1 MDIRQSKTHLNEIFT
16 KTNRMSLTE
25 QQRTAVD
32 EVVTACCA
40 VTDGK
45 PANHFVLEA
54 VAGSGKSS
62 TLATMVQEIAER
74 VPYASIL
81 LLQFNQEACAQM
93 KRRLQNHQHR
103 CTVHVHTIHSFGM
116 KLLGQPKVDPEKMY
130 KVWQRLTQQGEKDS
144 DTLRTEWSRIQR
156 LVNQVR
162 HAGARPA
169 TMVRP
174 LTLDNAILEE
184 CLRDQN
190 TVDEEDA
197 VYHCIMYG
205 RKTSLYYDVV
215 LVDEAQDL
223 NDANHAFLRNCIVT
237 KGSGTVLCAVGDP
250 AQAIYQFRG
259 ANPDSLGK
267 MKSMFQA
274 QSLRL
279 TCCFRCP
286 RRVVFVASHLY
297 PSICAAPSAPLGLVH
312 LRFPDAKGTHPWSVL
327 EDALSPLPRDE
338 SVLFMARNN
347 RCILE
352 LVSFLYL
359 HPTSPICMQRRIRW
373 VAPGILSQLQTMLE
387 RPDVTLEAVK
397 QNSEHPPVDGAVLHI
412 LATAAELDGRELSL
426 VDSPF
431 LSYVR
436 DVLREDRTDGL
447 VTLATI
453 HSSKGAEHDHVF
465 LYQYNLIG
473 RSGFPDDGQE
483 RNLLYI
489 AITRARRTL
498 TRVYFKRGHHWFN
511 EISAKMRNVGSPK
524 YALTL
529 TFLMHHRTQHVPS
542 VFLPSDIIHGSR
554 ALTD

>member
-1 MDIRQSKTHLNEIFT
+1 
-16 KTNRMSLTE
+16 
-25 QQRTAVD
+25 
-32 EVVTACCA
+32 
-40 VTDGK
+40 
-45 PANHFVLEA
+45 
-54 VAGSGKSS
+54 
-62 TLATMVQEIAER
+62 
-74 VPYASIL
+74 
-81 LLQFNQEACAQM
+81 
-93 KRRLQNHQHR
+93 
-103 CTVHVHTIHSFGM
+103 
-116 KLLGQPKVDPEKMY
+116 
-130 KVWQRLTQQGEKDS
+130 
-144 DTLRTEWSRIQR
+144 
-156 LVNQVR
+156 
-162 HAGARPA
+162 
-169 TMVRP
+169 MVRP

-184 CLRDQN
+184 CLRDRD

-205 RKTSLYYDVV
+205 RQTSLYYDVV

-274 QSLRL
+274 QSLQL

-312 LRFPDAKGTHPWSVL
+312 IRFPDAKKGTHPWSVL

-359 HPTSPICMQRRIRW
+359 HPNSPICMQRRIRW

-387 RPDVTLEAVK
+387 RPDVSLEAVK

-412 LATAAELDGRELSL
+412 LAMATELDGQELSL

-431 LSYVR
+431 LSFVR

-489 AITRARRTL
+489 AITRARQ
-498 TRVYFKRGHHWFN
+498 
-511 EISAKMRNVGSPK
+511 
-524 YALTL
+524 TL